1 VGFDD
6 LHVVVIEQIAGGVID
21 LGHGQLEIDLGLN
34 EIQLGLGQLGLG
46 VQNEEH
52 RLGAQLVL
60 AFVGTKGI
68 AGKVGGDFCGS
79 LPLPMQHFET
89 VFPAPANRP

>member
-52 RLGAQLVL
+52 RLGAEFPPGKLP
-60 AFVGTKGI
+60 GTDLGQESWH
-68 AGKVGGDFCGS
+68 GPRG
-79 LPLPMQHFET
+79 
-89 VFPAPANRP
+89 